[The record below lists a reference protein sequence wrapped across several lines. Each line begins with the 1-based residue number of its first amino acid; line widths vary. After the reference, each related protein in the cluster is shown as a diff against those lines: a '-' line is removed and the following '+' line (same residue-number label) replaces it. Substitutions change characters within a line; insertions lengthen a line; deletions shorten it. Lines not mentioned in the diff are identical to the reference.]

1 MGMLIMDEYSKLE
14 LEEAKTALTSTLH
27 KCEKIDDG
35 KKLGKS
41 QQTLLERRIKALRLA
56 LDLIERE
63 MNDHAD

>member
-1 MGMLIMDEYSKLE
+1 MTSYARAE

-41 QQTLLERRIKALRLA
+41 QQTLPGRNTF
-56 LDLIERE
+56 DGY
-63 MNDHAD
+63 M